1 MRWWRVEVQWVWND
15 LMPRGRIY
23 SLLKKK
29 KTSLKV
35 ITDTQADRQKKSAYV
50 AGRWCEC
57 NDFEWCLTMCEV
69 QISLS
74 SLSRSSSSDTV
85 SSVLR
90 SKNATAWLWH
100 PVKYSWEVLTRSVCF
115 YGEAKARKSCKTVP
129 VKFNNVWW
137 HLWQMWIKF

>member
-29 KTSLKV
+29 VRNSLKV
-35 ITDTQADRQKKSAYV
+35 ITDAQADRPKSRYV
-50 AGRWCEC
+50 ASRRREC

-69 QISLS
+69 QTSLS
-74 SLSRSSSSDTV
+74 SLSSSSSDTV
-85 SSVLR
+85 SSVLW

-100 PVKYSWEVLTRSVCF
+100 AVKYSWEFLTRSVCF

-137 HLWQMWIKF
+137 HLWQMWIKL